1 MPKQPSSDLA
11 ARLSQPAPSPYANR
25 CSVGH
30 VLRAVSPVEREALQN
45 ALEKVT
51 EALNSKTA
59 MSSGYT
65 TRWLM
70 QVLEEAGHKV
80 SDRMLRRHCKKECS
94 CDS

>member
-1 MPKQPSSDLA
+1 MPKQPTSDLA
-11 ARLSQPAPSPYANR
+11 ARLLQPVPSPYANR

-30 VLRAVSPVEREALQN
+30 VLRAITPAEREALEST
-45 ALEKVT
+45 LEKVA

-70 QVLEEAGHKV
+70 GVLEEAGHKV
-80 SDRMLRRHCKKECS
+80 SDRMIRRHCKKECS
-94 CDS
+94 CDA